1 MYKYTFEFG
10 FTDYNECDYQEMK
23 VEISSPVNLH
33 NLFPNDSLKSL
44 CFDTS
49 IARMLVEC
57 TRLYNPYSVRHVD
70 SFRVEKIKEKET
82 E

>member
-23 VEISSPVNLH
+23 VEISSPVDLH
-33 NLFPNDSLKSL
+33 NLFPSDKSL
-44 CFDTS
+44 CSDTS

-70 SFRVEKIKEKET
+70 FFRVEKIKEKET